1 MWPEENLLPIQL
13 CPSPLNPGLH
23 VHFED
28 PPEFSQIAFSLLLL
42 EVFSA
47 SPPMPEMNPIVCT
60 KSRDTRYLHSDQTSA
75 VMQTSQRL
83 GGVRCNA

>member
-1 MWPEENLLPIQL
+1 MIWPEENLLPVQL

-23 VHFED
+23 IHFED

-47 SPPMPEMNPIVCT
+47 SLPMSEMKPIMCT
-60 KSRDTRYLHSDQTSA
+60 KIRDIQCLHSGQTSA
-75 VMQTSQRL
+75 VMQTS
-83 GGVRCNA
+83 